1 MNSPV
6 SPTVS
11 EALLGVYNRAPI
23 VADHGKGAWLYDTDG
38 NAWMDCVCGI
48 ATNALGHA
56 HPKLVTALKEQA
68 EKLWHTSN
76 IFRIPGQE
84 ILAEKLAASCFGDV
98 AYFSNSGSESVE
110 AALKMARRYHYV
122 NGAEER
128 IDVIGFAGSF
138 HGRTYAAINAAGNPA
153 YVEGFGPRLPG
164 YVQLTIDDAD
174 GIAEAIARPTTAA
187 LIVEPVQGEGGARA
201 LSGEWLKRV
210 RDLCTQHGV
219 LLIYDEVQSGM
230 GRTGK
235 LFAHQW
241 FDGVEPDIMCIAKAL
256 GCGFPV
262 GATVATKEAAK
273 GMVFGVHG
281 STFGGNPLAMAVA
294 IAAFDEISKE
304 ETLANAR
311 AISEEFYKQLRDL
324 AERYPDIIA
333 EVRGKGL
340 LIGLKMIPNNRE
352 FMGIARD
359 HKLLVAGGGENCVR
373 LLPPLNLHKGEVAE
387 AVKRL
392 EAACLAVR
400 ATAEAAAA

>member
-1 MNSPV
+1 MSQT
-6 SPTVS
+6 ST
-11 EALLGVYNRAPI
+11 EALLAVYNRAPLS
-23 VADHGKGAWLYDTDG
+23 VDRGKGAWLYDVDG

-56 HPKLVTALKEQA
+56 HPQLVAALKDQA

-84 ILAEKLAASCFGDV
+84 MLAEKLTAACFGDV
-98 AYFSNSGSESVE
+98 TYFSNSGSESVE
-110 AALKMARRYHYV
+110 AALKMARRYHYA
-122 NGAEER
+122 NGQEER

-164 YVQLTIDDAD
+164 YLQLTIDDEA
-174 GIAEAIARPTTAA
+174 GIAEALARPTTAA

-201 LSGEWLKRV
+201 LTGEWLKRV
-210 RDLCTQHGV
+210 RELCTGHGV

-241 FDGVEPDIMCIAKAL
+241 FENVEPDIMCIAKAL

-294 IAAFDEISKE
+294 NKAFDIISDEKM
-304 ETLANAR
+304 LKNAR
-311 AISEEFYKQLRDL
+311 SISALFYEKLTAS
-324 AERYPDIIA
+324 AERYPDIIE

-340 LIGLKMIPNNRE
+340 LIGLKMVPNNRE
-352 FMGIARD
+352 FMGLARD
-359 HKLLVAGGGENCVR
+359 HKLLVAGGGDNCVR
-373 LLPPLNLHKGEVAE
+373 LLPPLNLNASEVEE

-392 EAACLAVR
+392 EAACETAQRAVS
-400 ATAEAAAA
+400 

>member
-1 MNSPV
+1 MSN
-6 SPTVS
+6 
-11 EALLGVYNRAPI
+11 ALLGVYNRAP
-23 VADHGKGAWLYDTDG
+23 VTVDRGEGAWLYDTEG
-38 NAWMDCVCGI
+38 NAFLDCVCGI

-56 HPKLVTALKEQA
+56 HPVLVEALGKQA
-68 EKLWHTSN
+68 QKLWHTSN

-84 ILAEKLAASCFGDV
+84 ELAEKLTSASFADV

-122 NGAEER
+122 NGQEER

-138 HGRTYAAINAAGNPA
+138 HGRTYAAINAAGNPS

-164 YVQLTIDDAD
+164 YLQLTIDDEA
-174 GIAEAIARPTTAA
+174 GIAEALARPTTAA

-201 LSGEWLKRV
+201 LTGEWLKRV
-210 RDLCTQHGV
+210 RKLCTEHGV

-230 GRTGK
+230 GRTGQ

-241 FDGVEPDIMCIAKAL
+241 FEGVEPDIMCIAKAL

-294 IAAFDEISKE
+294 QAAFDEIAKE
-304 ETLANAR
+304 ETLAHAR
-311 AISEEFYKQLRDL
+311 AISEDFFTRLSEL
-324 AERYPDIIA
+324 AGNNPDIIQ
-333 EVRGKGL
+333 EIRGKGL
-340 LIGLKMIPNNRE
+340 LIGLKMVPNNRE
-352 FMGIARD
+352 FMAIARD
-359 HKLLVAGGGENCVR
+359 RKLLVAGGGDNCVR
-373 LLPPLNLHKGEVAE
+373 LLPPLNMSHAEVE
-387 AVKRL
+387 EVVKRL
-392 EAACLAVR
+392 EAACADAR
-400 ATAEAAAA
+400 AKIEQAAA